1 MFYIIKE
8 DAKKI
13 VAKCVFKSRKCEFL
27 CEERMRKKRS
37 KLAAPRI
44 EPMTTEF
51 MLMSCSGANEM
62 QGRGLGLTLG

>member
-1 MFYIIKE
+1 MFYIIEE

-37 KLAAPRI
+37 KLAAAGI
-44 EPMTTEF
+44 EPTTS
-51 MLMSCSGANEM
+51 LSSCSCHVQEPM
-62 QGRGLGLTLG
+62 RCRDVD